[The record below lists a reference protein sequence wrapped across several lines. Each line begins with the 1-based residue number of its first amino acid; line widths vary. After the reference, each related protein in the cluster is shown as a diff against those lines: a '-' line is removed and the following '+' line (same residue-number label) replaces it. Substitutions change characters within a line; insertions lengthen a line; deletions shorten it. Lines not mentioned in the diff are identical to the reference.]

1 MAFFNDWNAAQE
13 WEKGVINEIIDAT
26 PGWAAMDKAQ
36 KNAAASAWLASKT
49 PEEQAQFRQ
58 QLNERN
64 TLRAQQ
70 PQTPQQPATVPQAG
84 IRPRLPST
92 QEEAAKFY
100 GAKGYGGEYM
110 QNKYGQWIPADAEY
124 RQRHTPSGGLRPG
137 VAPRTPA
144 EWGKTQRPTASG
156 GMTYHAPGIRG
167 SSFDEIKAATAAKAS
182 RDGMIAAADAYR
194 EKATTTPYDYWRK
207 HHFADMQGRTL
218 FSTRPSQ
225 RAEAQV

>member
-1 MAFFNDWNAAQE
+1 MAIFQDYAGAQE
-13 WEKGVINEIIDAT
+13 WEKGIINQISSRYPNWRDMSPE
-26 PGWAAMDKAQ
+26 Q
-36 KNAAASAWLASKT
+36 KQAAAREWRDGLK
-49 PEEQAQFRQ
+49 PEELAEFQQARQERNDLKARQ
-58 QLNERN
+58 QL
-64 TLRAQQ
+64 A
-70 PQTPQQPATVPQAG
+70 AAPQAG

-100 GAKGYGGEYM
+100 GAKGYNGEYA
-110 QNKYGQWIPADAEY
+110 QNKYGQWAPADAEY
-124 RQRHTPSGGLRPG
+124 RQRHTPDGNLRPG
-137 VAPRTPA
+137 IAPRTPA
-144 EWGKTQRPTASG
+144 EWGKTQRPTTSG

-182 RDGMIAAADAYR
+182 RDGMIAAADANR

-207 HHFADMQGRTL
+207 HHFAGMPGRTL